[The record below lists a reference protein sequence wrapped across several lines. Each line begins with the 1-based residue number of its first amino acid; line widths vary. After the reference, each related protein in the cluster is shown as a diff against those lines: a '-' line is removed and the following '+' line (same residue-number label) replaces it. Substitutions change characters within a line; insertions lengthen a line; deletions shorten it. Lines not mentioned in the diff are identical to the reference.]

1 MICKAE
7 YIQQPY
13 SGEYLEKI
21 YDISSPWNSSDWT
34 WIKFTS
40 EDGVWCGEFRGKYRG
55 ISFSGKLGIIVV
67 LTSDY
72 MYVLDINTTEIV
84 GYYSQPQYM
93 DITTSPNEDILVT
106 DGYGIEMFVN
116 SKVEDMETIVVP
128 VQPDNLRFIEWK
140 ENILKVNCYEFLV
153 WGKEIELYLDIE
165 TKEWLN

>member
-1 MICKAE
+1 
-7 YIQQPY
+7 
-13 SGEYLEKI
+13 
-21 YDISSPWNSSDWT
+21 
-34 WIKFTS
+34 
-40 EDGVWCGEFRGKYRG
+40 
-55 ISFSGKLGIIVV
+55 
-67 LTSDY
+67 

-84 GYYSQPQYM
+84 EYYSQPQYM

>member
-1 MICKAE
+1 MRTFYLFKIKKPYYILTKNNPYNLFKALESIYYSNDHICNKSNFMN
-7 YIQQPY
+7 YIDV
-13 SGEYLEKI
+13 EVK
-21 YDISSPWNSSDWT
+21 DIDDIENILTTCP
-34 WIKFTS
+34 IVH
-40 EDGVWCGEFRGKYRG
+40 ED
-55 ISFSGKLGIIVV
+55 
-67 LTSDY
+67 
-72 MYVLDINTTEIV
+72 VLDINTTEIV
-84 GYYSQPQYM
+84 EYYSQPQYM